1 MLHMLKTFKGS
12 SSKTR
17 SGSAKLKH
25 HQQQQQQQQQHATV
39 NVI

>member
-25 HQQQQQQQQQHATV
+25 HQQQQQQQQHATV